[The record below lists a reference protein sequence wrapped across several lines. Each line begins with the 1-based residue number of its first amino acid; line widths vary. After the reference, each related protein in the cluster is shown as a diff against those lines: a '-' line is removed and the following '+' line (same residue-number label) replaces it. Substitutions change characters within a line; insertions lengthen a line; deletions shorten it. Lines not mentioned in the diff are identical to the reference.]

1 MNAEDAEHARTVGMR
16 LWRLRDDRGK
26 SLRVV
31 AELAG
36 MSTATL
42 WRIEQGKRAL
52 ASQGEVVALANAL
65 QIAPDELTR
74 LPVPAPA
81 NGHTDS
87 TIAAVDRALMAVS
100 HDLPDGQV
108 LPMEALRSRSRRRW
122 TRCAAATR
130 NGRSAPRCPA

>member
-1 MNAEDAEHARTVGMR
+1 MNAEDVRTVGQR

-52 ASQGEVVALANAL
+52 
-65 QIAPDELTR
+65 
-74 LPVPAPA
+74 
-81 NGHTDS
+81 
-87 TIAAVDRALMAVS
+87 
-100 HDLPDGQV
+100 
-108 LPMEALRSRSRRRW
+108 
-122 TRCAAATR
+122 
-130 NGRSAPRCPA
+130 